1 MLEHCILAILE
12 TCSAHASSWTETR
25 TPAAKCLSNASRSHN
40 ALCTSC
46 TICWPLTCSPWMA
59 ASVSM
64 ATTGIACL
72 ESLLCVQH
80 QRNAYRTLVSECQ
93 HSTFEQ
99 QQALA
104 CNHLSSWWDV
114 CLPATMPTVASHQT
128 RTKSRLDISAVS
140 LLRSKIDHLADRPIW
155 ISDWNLLRLDIE
167 DAFDIWGWIGNP
179 LNDADCRCLHSD
191 FVDFSTWSW
200 IEFNIFT
207 FHIDILSYLA
217 MKLTFSVCSLDNL
230 EVSQNTSLKNCNEI
244 I

>member
-1 MLEHCILAILE
+1 
-12 TCSAHASSWTETR
+12 
-25 TPAAKCLSNASRSHN
+25 
-40 ALCTSC
+40 
-46 TICWPLTCSPWMA
+46 MA

-64 ATTGIACL
+64 ATTGTACL
-72 ESLLCVQH
+72 ESLLYVQH

-104 CNHLSSWWDV
+104 CNHLSSWWDA
-114 CLPATMPTVASHQT
+114 CLPATMPTIASHQT
-128 RTKSRLDISAVS
+128 KTKSRLDISAVS
-140 LLRSKIDHLADRPIW
+140 LLRSKVDHLADRLIW
-155 ISDWNLLRLDIE
+155 ISNRNLLRLDIKN
-167 DAFDIWGWIGNP
+167 AFDIWGRIRNP
-179 LNDADCRCLHSD
+179 LNDADCRCFHSD
-191 FVDFSTWSW
+191 FVNFSAWSW
-200 IEFNIFT
+200 IEFNVFT